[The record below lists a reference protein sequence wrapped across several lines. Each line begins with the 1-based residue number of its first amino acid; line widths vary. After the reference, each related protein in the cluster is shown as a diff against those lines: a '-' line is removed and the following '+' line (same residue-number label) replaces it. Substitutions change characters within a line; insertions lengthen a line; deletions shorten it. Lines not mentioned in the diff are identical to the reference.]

1 MQNRNYLF
9 SSLGEAGA
17 VGWGKVTFVSENPKW
32 VAPLTDNRPTFTLFT
47 QVDLYEYPTCGPSLI
62 GTLWSIRHVYIM
74 PRTQTSTT

>member
-1 MQNRNYLF
+1 MVSSKTNWLGQNHNF
-9 SSLGEAGA
+9 P
-17 VGWGKVTFVSENPKW
+17 ENPKW

-47 QVDLYEYPTCGPSLI
+47 QVDLDEYPTCGPSLI